1 MYQGIN
7 FQPLKKMQPSSI
19 VIQSGSVIGLVG
31 SAITTS
37 LSKELQDKMNTQK
50 GLLLFTSAS
59 KALEAFKDVEGT
71 LRESLDDIVMQYT
84 ESPVVLGVVPVTK
97 TQLSKKAE
105 TFYDSKEVKVKV
117 LDVIDS
123 FKYARTLFSFA
134 YKIRWTIAPYFSTD
148 KDVVERM
155 KGFVEFTQ
163 TAGVIELNSTSV
175 QEAVKASE
183 GIGSKRLLVS
193 PFYGKKFSRF
203 KKDEISR
210 PLSAVIA
217 AHNSYWDSKL
227 GEFGFAY
234 SHGNRPVYG
243 VTALDVLLTYEEGK
257 QCDVNTLAH
266 AGLCVIFNDNGFEMY
281 NFETTYQDAT
291 ENKLEFI
298 RFHDRLSEEMR
309 QKLKIYHQRPFTE
322 VREHVDLAIENFLG
336 KAKSKGVALGYK
348 VWLSDAN
355 SPEEVSSGN
364 LYFDYK
370 VGNNPAIRSVMI
382 QPWATNEYITNKLE
396 SGGTE

>member
-7 FQPLKKMQPSSI
+7 LKPLKKVKPPSI
-19 VIQSGSVIGLVG
+19 VVQGGSVIGLVG
-31 SAITTS
+31 SAIATS
-37 LSKELQDKMNTQK
+37 LSKELQEKMNTQK

-59 KALEAFKDVEGT
+59 KALEAFEGIEGT
-71 LRESLDDIVMQYT
+71 IRESLDDIVMQYI
-84 ESPVVLGVVPVTK
+84 EAPVVVGVVPVTK
-97 TQLSKKAE
+97 TQLTKKPE
-105 TFYDSKEVKVKV
+105 TFYDSKEIKAKA

-123 FKYARTLFSFA
+123 FRYARTLFSFV
-134 YKIRWTIAPYFSTD
+134 YKIRWTVAPYFSTD

-193 PFYGKKFSRF
+193 PFYGKKFSKY
-203 KKDEISR
+203 KKEEISR

-217 AHNSYWDSKL
+217 GHNAYWDSAL

-257 QCDVNTLAH
+257 QCDVNTLAQ

-281 NFETTYQDAT
+281 NFETTYQDST

-309 QKLKIYHQRPFTE
+309 QKLKKYHQRPFTE
-322 VREHVDLAIENFLG
+322 VKEHIGLAIENFLG
-336 KAKSKGVALGYK
+336 KAKSKGVALGYE

-355 SPEEVSSGN
+355 SPEEVSAGN

-370 VGNNPAIRSVMI
+370 VGNNPAIRTVMI
-382 QPWATNEYITNKLE
+382 QPWATNEYIAPELE
-396 SGGTE
+396 EGGA